1 MDAQNPKPEFGMKWH
16 KFLIYF
22 SLWAGA
28 ALNGISALA
37 MITETQY
44 GSNRVMVYMVY
55 PSMRT
60 VDVLFGLLLIAVSVY
75 TIYTRFQLARFKIGA
90 PRKLNWVYA
99 LSLTFSLLYLAV
111 AAAVIGLPLGDMMDS
126 DTWATIPTS
135 IAMMVVNSVYYGK
148 RSELFVN

>member
-22 SLWAGA
+22 SLWVGA
-28 ALNGISALA
+28 VMNAVSALM
-37 MITETQY
+37 MITGEHY
-44 GSNRVMVYMVY
+44 GGNRDVVYSVY
-55 PSMRT
+55 PSMKT
-60 VDVLFGLLLIAVSVY
+60 VDVIFGLMLIVVSVY
-75 TIYTRFQLARFKIGA
+75 MIYTRFQLAGFRTGA
-90 PRKLNWVYA
+90 PKKLNWVYA

-111 AAAVIGLPLGDMMDS
+111 AAGVIGLPLGDMMDS
-126 DTWATIPTS
+126 DTWATILTS